1 MFPFVP
7 RKRRKQ
13 CLLFSGG
20 EYTFLKGQNPI
31 GGLKDTLKG
40 KLALRMELFLLAS
53 IVIAPSAETGRDIH
67 PRGQL
72 WLLKQL
78 KQLNFPPLST
88 KAPRYHGQ
96 RS

>member
-1 MFPFVP
+1 MC
-7 RKRRKQ
+7 Q
-13 CLLFSGG
+13 GLN
-20 EYTFLKGQNPI
+20 TI
-31 GGLKDTLKG
+31 GGLNTLKG
-40 KLALRMELFLLAS
+40 KKALRMEPFLLVGV
-53 IVIAPSAETGRDIH
+53 VIAPSAETRRGIH

-78 KQLNFPPLST
+78 KQLNFPTPST